1 MSNYSELKI
10 WFSPTPLGAKSWKL
24 LMGSGILYL
33 ALGVIMLVWPKKSA
47 AVLLTLL
54 GAAVL
59 IFGLEIFISAIR
71 SKAGKLALIRGLF
84 WLIVGALI
92 LASPWQTAILLSVMV
107 GVWMIFSAVDQ
118 LFTAAMAPAGSFG
131 KIAVLVSGIFSLI
144 FGGMVIVFPLLGI
157 TVIELLLA
165 LYLIIFGVF
174 AISGAS
180 AMRQLR

>member
-10 WFSPTPLGAKSWKL
+10 WFSPTPIGAKSWKL
-24 LMGSGILYL
+24 LMVSGLLFL
-33 ALGVIMLVWPKKSA
+33 ALGVVLLVWPGKST

-59 IFGLEIFISAIR
+59 VFGLEIFLSAIR
-71 SKAGKLALIRGLF
+71 GKAGTLAVLRGLF
-84 WLIVGALI
+84 WVIVGALI
-92 LASPWQTAILLSVMV
+92 LISPWQTAILLSVLV

-118 LFTAAMAPAGSFG
+118 IFSAAMAPAGTFG
-131 KIAVLVSGIFSLI
+131 KFAVLISGIFSLI
-144 FGGMVIVFPLLGI
+144 FGGLVIVFPLLGI
-157 TVIELLLA
+157 EIIEILLA